1 MQAFVIARVVEGAPM
16 EQVLPLVKPEAA
28 KVWELYN
35 DEKLRTIHYISD
47 MSGVVM
53 LWEISSLEA
62 LEAELQ
68 RLPMI
73 EAGMLACEVIPI
85 KPYTGFTELFAS

>member
-68 RLPMI
+68 KLPMI

>member
-68 RLPMI
+68 KLPMI
-73 EAGMLACEVIPI
+73 EAGMLVCEVIPI